1 MRLVVASL
9 ILLATATALVPG
21 ASAEPLACVP
31 TSGGGLDYH
40 SQACVDVSDARCPV
54 YHESWTDFGH
64 QRTCV
69 G

>member
-1 MRLVVASL
+1 MRLLAAAL
-9 ILLATATALVPG
+9 FLLAVLVVTPG
-21 ASAEPLACVP
+21 AGAEPLACVP
-31 TSGGGLDYH
+31 TNGGGLDYY

-54 YHESWTDFGH
+54 YHESWTDHGD